1 MRVHKVLFAAAL
13 VAAVAAVVHGQAGL
27 TGKWQGKTDL
37 GSQVMMDAKADGEV
51 LTGTFAI
58 DKQSGKISSGK
69 IAKNAF
75 TFYVSFAGV
84 ATAFSGQLSGDE
96 IKVIRTS
103 PDGPS
108 PAIMLKRVK

>member
-1 MRVHKVLFAAAL
+1 MRVHRVLFAAAL
-13 VAAVAAVVHGQAGL
+13 VAIVAVVAHGQAGL

-37 GSQVMMDAKADGEV
+37 GGQVTMDAKADGEV
-51 LTGTFAI
+51 LTGIFAI
-58 DKQSGKISSGK
+58 DKQSGKIASGK
-69 IAKNAF
+69 ISKNAF

-96 IKVIRTS
+96 IRVTRTS

-108 PAIMLKRVK
+108 APIMLTRVK

>member
-1 MRVHKVLFAAAL
+1 MRVHRLLLAAVMLAI
-13 VAAVAAVVHGQAGL
+13 VAAVVHGQAGL
-27 TGKWQGKTDL
+27 TGKWQGKTNL
-37 GSQVMMDAKADGEV
+37 GGLVTMEAKADGDV

-58 DKQSGKISSGK
+58 DQQSGKIASGK

-84 ATAFSGQLSGDE
+84 ATAFSGQLTGDE
-96 IKVIRTS
+96 IRVIRES

-108 PAIMLKRVK
+108 APIMLSRVK